1 VRLPLAHGTTAVL
14 LVLGVLLAAG
24 ASPALAQAPRESLH
38 GSLHG
43 SLRGSPE
50 SVDRMWQGAL
60 DAGLGFYTTPT
71 DVRDAA
77 STGALV
83 PLTGNRD
90 VRLHRVAFPYV
101 APATYAFVE
110 QLGAR
115 HRQACGQPL
124 VVTSATRPSTR
135 QPDNSVGLSVHPTGM
150 AVDLYRPTGRCLR
163 WLRTT
168 LLELESA
175 GAIEATEERRPA
187 HFHVAVFPTAYARYA
202 VRPATDDSAARVAAV
217 ADVTHAAADP
227 TVAGRGDTRRD
238 QVRDS
243 ELPAARGPGGAL
255 A

>member
-1 VRLPLAHGTTAVL
+1 ML
-14 LVLGVLLAAG
+14 LVPLVLLAAVG
-24 ASPALAQAPRESLH
+24 SPALAQAPRE
-38 GSLHG
+38 

-60 DAGLGFYTTPT
+60 EAGLGFYTTPT

-83 PLTGNRD
+83 PLTGSRA

-110 QLGAR
+110 QLGGR

-135 QPDNSVGLSVHPTGM
+135 QPDNSVVLSVHPTGM
-150 AVDLYRPTGRCLR
+150 AVDLHKPTGRCLR
-163 WLRTT
+163 WLRAT
-168 LLELESA
+168 LLELEGA

-187 HFHVAVFPTAYARYA
+187 HFHVAVFPTEYARYA
-202 VRPATDDSAARVAAV
+202 VLPATEDTADTDDTAARVAAV
-217 ADVTHAAADP
+217 AAVSHAAADP
-227 TVAGRGDTRRD
+227 AKAAPSGATRH
-238 QVRDS
+238 
-243 ELPAARGPGGAL
+243 E
-255 A
+255 